1 MKRSHVFVVTE
12 MQLKEMIGMDIE
24 DIKAALCA
32 ARCVADRF
40 NEPALVLDSLQV
52 IRESEAPKGQVYLE
66 RVRPCS

>member
-1 MKRSHVFVVTE
+1 V
-12 MQLKEMIGMDIE
+12 LKLKKMIGMDIE

-32 ARCVADRF
+32 ARCVANRF
-40 NEPALVLDSLQV
+40 NEPALVLNDLQV